1 MKKLIEYLARALA
14 EHPDDVVVEE
24 EHDGDRVILHLYV
37 ADDDKGRVIG
47 REGRVANAIRSLLH
61 VAATRAGVRAT
72 LDID

>member
-24 EHDGDRVILHLYV
+24 EHDGDRVLLHLYV

-47 REGRVANAIRSLLH
+47 RDGRCANAMRSLLH
-61 VAATRAGVRAT
+61 VAAVRAGVRAT
-72 LDID
+72 LSIV

>member
-1 MKKLIEYLARALA
+1 MRNLVEYLARALA
-14 EHPDDVVVEE
+14 RHPDEVSVEE
-24 EHDGDRVILHLYV
+24 EHHGDRIILRLHV

-47 REGRVANAIRSLLH
+47 REGRIANALRALVY

>member
-24 EHDGDRVILHLYV
+24 EHDGDRVVLHLYV

-47 REGRVANAIRSLLH
+47 RDGRCANAMRSLLH
-61 VAATRAGVRAT
+61 VAAVRAGVRAT
-72 LDID
+72 LSID

>member
-47 REGRVANAIRSLLH
+47 RDGRCANAMRSLLH
-61 VAATRAGVRAT
+61 VAAVRSGVRAT
-72 LDID
+72 LSID